1 METNQKPWKTMK
13 IPWKTMETNQ
23 KPRKTMKLPWKAMET
38 NQKPW
43 KTMKLPWKTME
54 TEWKWWFFVTDKQ
67 TDTHHNIYII
77 ITIITIIIIIVIVV
91 CFFSSARGM
100 MCLLWVGPNLGFQ
113 CFEFKRSSDHKN
125 TLYEI
130 TIWDL
135 SSKRPYDWQGN
146 ARDQIMNQ
154 MTRKKSLE
162 GKRTKQRNWLIV
174 DPEIQIS

>member
-1 METNQKPWKTMK
+1 MKTNLNPRKPIKTNMEPWKTNLE
-13 IPWKTMETNQ
+13 PS
-23 KPRKTMKLPWKAMET
+23 KLTQNCTGWLWKA
-38 NQKPW
+38 QV
-43 KTMKLPWKTME
+43 
-54 TEWKWWFFVTDKQ
+54 VTGDSKEEVIIFRDKH
-67 TDTHHNIYII
+67 TLHHNIYIITI

-135 SSKRPYDWQGN
+135 SSKRPSDWQGN

-162 GKRTKQRNWLIV
+162 GKRAKQRNWLIV